1 MYYFLEDFS
10 RIGIMCK
17 YIDITMVRRI
27 EQKSPR
33 PKKTVFQ
40 GNSIEFENSQK
51 ILKVLF
57 SKEVRE

>member
-1 MYYFLEDFS
+1 MGYF
-10 RIGIMCK
+10 
-17 YIDITMVRRI
+17 ITGYVQFFAEI
-27 EQKSPR
+27 EALKKVHFLTPR